1 MQELGLHAQYS
12 TNLIYFD
19 FLEFIIVDSNL
30 LSEAISLTLFGM
42 GFVFVF
48 LALMV
53 VMTSF
58 MSAFVLKLQ
67 PFVPS
72 ASVSTIQTDNLIDE
86 DTKSIIEK
94 AIKMH
99 TGV

>member
-1 MQELGLHAQYS
+1 MD
-12 TNLIYFD
+12 N
-19 FLEFIIVDSNL
+19 NL
-30 LSEAISLTLFGM
+30 LSEAINLTLFGM

-53 VMTSF
+53 FLTRF

-67 PFVPS
+67 PFAPS
-72 ASVSTIQTDNLIDE
+72 ISVAPIQTDNLIDA

-94 AIKMH
+94 AIKLH
-99 TGV
+99 TGA